1 MKIRP
6 SWWERLLLKQSA
18 SLVNITTSAAP
29 SRAIPRSDRTGRKHT
44 KASQNTPGHVYVAVN
59 AAWPG
64 RCKVGLAKDLK
75 NRLQQMNTND
85 PDRAYR
91 FHETRIFDDRKQ
103 AETLLHELLA
113 GYRIPGTEWF
123 ELHPDDAAGML
134 RGFHRRHVALDRP
147 AGDEQGPA

>member
-1 MKIRP
+1 M
-6 SWWERLLLKQSA
+6 
-18 SLVNITTSAAP
+18 NITSSAATSP
-29 SRAIPRSDRTGRKHT
+29 ATLRTARTGRRHT

-91 FHETRIFDDRKQ
+91 FHETRIFNDRKQ
-103 AETLLHELLA
+103 AEAILHELLD

-134 RGFHRRHVALDRP
+134 RGLHRRQSSGDRP
-147 AGDEQGPA
+147 EGDGQADG

>member
-1 MKIRP
+1 M
-6 SWWERLLLKQSA
+6 
-18 SLVNITTSAAP
+18 NITSSAATSP
-29 SRAIPRSDRTGRKHT
+29 ATLRTARTGRRHT

-103 AETLLHELLA
+103 AETILHELLD

-134 RGFHRRHVALDRP
+134 RGLHRRHVAGHRP
-147 AGDEQGPA
+147 EGDEQTPG